1 MSELNNAWRQYMYSD
16 IIMKPE
22 TKIITCPKCG
32 AKQEFTLFPT
42 INAANH
48 DLREKFLDGSLT
60 TITCSN
66 CGFSGMVEYPLVF
79 HDITEKFSV
88 YFEPDSDARTADL
101 QHMLPAHLEADF
113 RLRLVHT
120 LDDLREKIY
129 IFRDKLDDRI
139 VELVKDAIL
148 REMEAKKEKVIP
160 DALYYA
166 EDRFAC
172 EGRSLIFVPR
182 KGTEYLDPIRI
193 PFTTYENIKKMMSG
207 IWERPTSGYTLVDRE
222 WIKAV

>member
-1 MSELNNAWRQYMYSD
+1 
-16 IIMKPE
+16 MKPE

-32 AKQEFTLFPT
+32 VKQEFTLFPI

-48 DLREKFLDGSLT
+48 DLCEKFLDGTLM

-66 CGFSGMVEYPLVF
+66 CGFSGIVEYPLVF
-79 HDITEKFSV
+79 HDITEKFSL
-88 YFEPDSDARTADL
+88 YFEPDSDARIADL
-101 QHMLPAHLEADF
+101 NHMLPAHIEPEF

-120 LDDLREKIY
+120 QDDLREKIY

-139 VELVKDAIL
+139 IELVKDAIL
-148 REMEAKKEKVIP
+148 REMEAKKEEVVP

-166 EDRFAC
+166 EDSFAC

-182 KGTEYLDPIRI
+182 KGKEYLEPIRI
-193 PFTTYENIKKMMSG
+193 PFTTYENIKMIMSS
-207 IWERPTSGYTLVDRE
+207 IWEHETKGYTVVDKE
-222 WIKAV
+222 WIKLV